1 MKPRLRPD
9 NKVDIQSAI
18 YFAIEKIIEGKPA
31 YRSCL
36 NCINF
41 RETSGE
47 LCGLAM
53 QRPPA
58 RIIAYGC
65 PQYEDVD
72 AIPF

>member
-1 MKPRLRPD
+1 MARFRPD
-9 NKVDIQSAI
+9 VKADVQSAI
-18 YFAIEKIIEGKPA
+18 YFAIEKIIEDRNV

-41 RETSGE
+41 REKQE

-65 PQYEDVD
+65 PQYEDKEQV
-72 AIPF
+72 PY